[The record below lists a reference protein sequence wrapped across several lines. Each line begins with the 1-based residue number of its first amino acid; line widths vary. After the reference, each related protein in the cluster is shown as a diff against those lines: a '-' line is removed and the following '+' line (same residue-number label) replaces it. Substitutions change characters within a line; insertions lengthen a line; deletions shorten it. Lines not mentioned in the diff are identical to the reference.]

1 MSSWL
6 LIATSLDFASASGTD
21 LVAEALLRGE
31 VGAVGNHQLTG
42 EDGVSYDLNK
52 RRHLRRY
59 VKLKGHL
66 TLSH

>member
-1 MSSWL
+1 MSCWPS
-6 LIATSLDFASASGTD
+6 IATSLDFANASDTD

-42 EDGVSYDLNK
+42 EDGISYDLNK
-52 RRHLRRY
+52 RRHARSYAKRQ
-59 VKLKGHL
+59 GHL